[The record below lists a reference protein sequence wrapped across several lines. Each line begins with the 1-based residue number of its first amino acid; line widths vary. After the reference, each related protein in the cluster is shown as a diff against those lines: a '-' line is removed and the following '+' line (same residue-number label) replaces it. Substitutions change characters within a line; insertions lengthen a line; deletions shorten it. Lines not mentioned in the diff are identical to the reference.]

1 MEWKR
6 KILSGKW
13 EGSRDRALN
22 PAEKSGRVLAQEDI
36 PFSQRLFASRIKGGH
51 TTIALRIATKEIATI
66 GEHVD
71 CLVALDQ
78 ETIDLHGKEIC
89 EGGVIIADDAF
100 KPKWEAHTGRIFLPL
115 PITEMAKKYGSMQMK
130 NIAALGMSAGLLG
143 FPETPFYRFIAER
156 FAKKGETVINKN
168 KEIFKEGY
176 DTAVAA
182 MQGWRWGNWLFPRRK
197 TSCTCLGMKRL
208 RSALFPQDPVLWLL
222 TRLLRRR
229 KLWNI

>member
-1 MEWKR
+1 MEKKDFIWKMGGQQGQGVESCGE
-6 KILSGKW
+6 IL
-13 EGSRDRALN
+13 
-22 PAEKSGRVLAQEDI
+22 GRVLAQEGYSL
-36 PFSQRLFASRIKGGH
+36 FSQRLFASRIKGGH

-176 DTAVAA
+176 DTAVPCR
-182 MQGWRWGNWLFPRRK
+182 GWRWGNWLFPRRK
-197 TSCTCLGMKRL
+197 TSCTCLGMKRP
-208 RSALFPQDPVLWLL
+208 RSALFPQDPVSWLL
-222 TRLLRRR
+222 TRLLRRQ

>member
-1 MEWKR
+1 M
-6 KILSGKW
+6 
-13 EGSRDRALN
+13 
-22 PAEKSGRVLAQEDI
+22 
-36 PFSQRLFASRIKGGH
+36 
-51 TTIALRIATKEIATI
+51 
-66 GEHVD
+66 D

-100 KPKWEAHTGRIFLPL
+100 KPKWEAHTGRVFLPL

-156 FAKKGETVINKN
+156 FAKKGEAVINKN

-182 MQGWRWGNWLFPRRK
+182 MQGWSWGNWPFLKRK
-197 TSCTCLGMKRL
+197 TSCTCLGMKRP
-208 RSALFPQDPVLWLL
+208 RSALFPQDPVSWLL
-222 TRLLRRR
+222 IRLLRHR
-229 KLWNI
+229 KSWNI